1 MDGSAEAPRDGRFH
15 TTQWTLVFSAAASD
29 SAART
34 ALGTLCG
41 IYWYPLYAF
50 IRRQGFAAP
59 EAEDLTQGFFGKLIE
74 KRYLAQVDRSRGRF
88 RTFLLTS
95 MKNFLAN
102 EHDRATAQKRGG
114 GIVHVAL
121 SAMDAEERFAREPAG
136 GLTPEQLFAKAA
148 ALSLLD
154 TALRQ
159 LRAEYERRGSGKQ
172 FDWLVPLLTGDSEDH
187 HEKAAEALG
196 MSRGAVRVAL
206 HRMRERFRGNLRQIT
221 ASLVTG
227 PDQVDDELRFLLSA
241 VAQ

>member
-1 MDGSAEAPRDGRFH
+1 MDGIARDGRFH

-29 SAART
+29 SAARL

-59 EAEDLTQGFFGKLIE
+59 EAEDLTQEFFGKLIE
-74 KRYLAQVDRSRGRF
+74 KEYLAQVDRSRGRF

-95 MKNFLAN
+95 VKNFLAN
-102 EHDRATAQKRGG
+102 EHDRAMAQKRGG
-114 GIVHVAL
+114 GMVHVAL
-121 SAMDAEERFAREPAG
+121 SAIDAEERFAREPAG
-136 GLTPEQLFAKAA
+136 GLTPEQLFSKAA

-154 TALRQ
+154 TALRR
-159 LRAEYERRGSGKQ
+159 LRAEYEGRGSGKQ
-172 FDWLVPLLTGDSEDH
+172 FDCLVPLLTGDAGDH
-187 HEKAAEALG
+187 HEKAAQALG
-196 MSRGAVRVAL
+196 ISRGAVRVAL
-206 HRMRERFRGNLRQIT
+206 HRMRERFRSNLREIT

-227 PDQVDDELRFLLSA
+227 PDQVDEELRYLLSA